1 MNYEQSQAL
10 TPTSK
15 FHEQTNQNN
24 LTKTNANTVTTKSK
38 SSPSD
43 STKFDTQTSKS
54 DSTITSNLR
63 PKRKFPNENSYS
75 DRSLSE
81 EKSNSSSRKASAS
94 TPKSAIVSTGSTA
107 TASASSTV
115 NCLSVNNTSPSN
127 AVATTAITNNL
138 IKKPKVLVNDEYC
151 NYCYEGGNILNCD
164 RCPASFHFLCHE
176 PPLNFDDIPAGEFLC
191 NKCKSNASCNK
202 SNEQSSE
209 INFNTNL
216 IHFFKIKNESPL
228 KTLTRMCKS
237 FNPKQMFFP
246 IEFNRNLNVN
256 IPGLNKIEWLYENHS
271 SSKTNSPLN
280 YELLYFLSLKSINYS
295 PKSFTTQIAQNQF
308 KDIHTLNQLTNN
320 GITLNG
326 HASAIDVS
334 SSSAAAQIKS
344 KSSKTFSSTMSRSDN
359 GQSSTNGCSNFN
371 VCFICQK

>member
-1 MNYEQSQAL
+1 MLSLNYEKSQTL
-10 TPTSK
+10 TATSK

-24 LTKTNANTVTTKSK
+24 LTKTNVNTVSNKNTSP
-38 SSPSD
+38 PSD
-43 STKFDTQTSKS
+43 SSKFDTPNSKS

-81 EKSNSSSRKASAS
+81 EKNNSSSRKSSAL
-94 TPKSAIVSTGSTA
+94 TPKSTIITA
-107 TASASSTV
+107 TASSTL
-115 NCLSVNNTSPSN
+115 NCLNVNNTSPSN
-127 AVATTAITNNL
+127 AAAATASNL

-202 SNEQSSE
+202 SNEHSSG

-256 IPGLNKIEWLYENHS
+256 IPGLNKIEWLYENHGDKHS

-320 GITLNG
+320 GCNLNG
-326 HASAIDVS
+326 NTSAIDVS
-334 SSSAAAQIKS
+334 SSAALAQVKS
-344 KSSKTFSSTMSRSDN
+344 KSSKAFNSPMSRNDY
-359 GQSSTNGCSNFN
+359 GQSLTNGCNNFN